1 MCKGLKVQQEKM
13 KWFRRA
19 REIGK
24 DRGQNRQGLLVN
36 LRRARES
43 FRDSKLLKGEIRF
56 VFFTDSKTVLLPS
69 LPRFLEM
76 PGVEVEAYTHR

>member
-1 MCKGLKVQQEKM
+1 M
-13 KWFRRA
+13 KWFRKA
-19 REIGK
+19 IEIGE
-24 DRGQNRQGLLVN
+24 DRGQSWQGLLVN

-43 FRDSKLLKGEIRF
+43 LRDSKPLKGEIRF
-56 VFFTDSKTVLLPS
+56 VFFTDSKTLLLPS

>member
-19 REIGK
+19 
-24 DRGQNRQGLLVN
+24 N

>member
-19 REIGK
+19 REIGE
-24 DRGQNRQGLLVN
+24 DRGQSWQGLLVN

-43 FRDSKLLKGEIRF
+43 LRDSKTLKGEIRF
-56 VFFTDSKTVLLPS
+56 VFFTDSKTLLLPS
-69 LPRFLEM
+69 LSRFLEM